1 MSDHKAIRLQK
12 IQRYI
17 EHPYEMMK
25 NITGKTEKSGY
36 IKEGLGIDSVR
47 SRIYPLNTPEY
58 AEHTPY
64 K

>member
-36 IKEGLGIDSVR
+36 MKEGLGIDSVW
-47 SRIYPLNTPEY
+47 SRIRSIPPNTLSTPLINN
-58 AEHTPY
+58 
-64 K
+64 

>member
-36 IKEGLGIDSVR
+36 MKEGLGIDSVWSHIR
-47 SRIYPLNTPEY
+47 SIPRIR
-58 AEHTPY
+58 
-64 K
+64 